1 MKLSNLSKILI
12 LISFIFI
19 NVSYAENEIDIWKN
33 KKEKKNEV
41 KNKNDKSNKK
51 ISTFNNSNSSQP
63 QTIEVT
69 DNLSKTKQD
78 VELYGLYDPDQNNF
92 TLSMWSET
100 DGNEIDKIM
109 NRINKLNLSKTAE
122 SIFIKTILSY
132 SHSPNNLN
140 NEDFLKLKLNW
151 MINNNKDS
159 FLEEFVEINKSFK
172 SKKKLFNIWWIKIY
186 QKLI

>member
-33 KKEKKNEV
+33 KKGNKNEV

-100 DGNEIDKIM
+100 D
-109 NRINKLNLSKTAE
+109 
-122 SIFIKTILSY
+122 
-132 SHSPNNLN
+132 
-140 NEDFLKLKLNW
+140 
-151 MINNNKDS
+151 
-159 FLEEFVEINKSFK
+159 
-172 SKKKLFNIWWIKIY
+172 
-186 QKLI
+186 

>member
-33 KKEKKNEV
+33 KKGNKNEV

-78 VELYGLYDPDQNNF
+78 VELYVLYDPDQNNF
-92 TLSMWSET
+92 TL
-100 DGNEIDKIM
+100 
-109 NRINKLNLSKTAE
+109 
-122 SIFIKTILSY
+122 
-132 SHSPNNLN
+132 
-140 NEDFLKLKLNW
+140 
-151 MINNNKDS
+151 
-159 FLEEFVEINKSFK
+159 
-172 SKKKLFNIWWIKIY
+172 
-186 QKLI
+186 